1 MSKRP
6 RKPKTPQPPPEIRRR
21 PARHTEWLWIAAA
34 FLILGGIMIFA
45 KRGTVVAVPEGTPGA
60 ARGAALV
67 NAPDMR
73 VYGWLNLV
81 LGFAAIGGYAWMR
94 KHVPTEEV
102 SPEDDD
108 SSVDRR

>member
-1 MSKRP
+1 MSKKP
-6 RKPKTPQPPPEIRRR
+6 RKPKVPQQTPKIRRR
-21 PARHTEWLWIAAA
+21 RARHTEWLWIAAA

-45 KRGTVVAVPEGTPGA
+45 RRGTVVPVPEGTPGA

-73 VYGWLNLV
+73 VYGWLNLA
-81 LGFAAIGGYAWMR
+81 LGFASLGGFVWMR

-102 SPEDDD
+102 GPDEDDP
-108 SSVDRR
+108 SA